1 MKRGGSIVARTK
13 TEHLGFLVDN
23 NSLAASRA
31 KINAQEPGIGIAGEE
46 LFAKSSSP
54 APLFKNS

>member
-1 MKRGGSIVARTK
+1 MKRRGRIVARSETK
-13 TEHLGFLVDN
+13 GLGLLIDN
-23 NSLAASRA
+23 NSLATPRA
-31 KINAQEPGIGIAGEE
+31 KINSEEPGIGMAGEE